1 MYIDYFGLTRRP
13 FAILP
18 DSHFL
23 YLSEQHARAIA
34 NIKFALA
41 NKDSFVVIT
50 GEIGVG
56 KTTILNSVLATLD
69 NTIVMARITHT
80 SLSPTELLQAVLL
93 TFDLPIENDGKVLL
107 FDRIRQFLLEQYA
120 KGKHVVIAVDEAQNL
135 GSLALEELRLL
146 TCIEADT
153 KELLTVV
160 LMGQP
165 ALSDLINSEALHNL
179 RQRTRLRQH
188 LWRLNFDETIE
199 YLKHRLSVAG
209 GDYEKI
215 FERDAVQL
223 IHDVTLG
230 TPRLINTLCDT
241 TMTAVALRET
251 GSVTAECVHEVLEEL
266 GWKENSAPPN
276 DAVKMPASSNMPT
289 LAVYRDGQLMDQV
302 TVVHPLFAIGRSS
315 SNHLQL
321 DDRGTGRR
329 HAIISFENGHYNI
342 EDFDSRNRTYHNGK
356 RCGVRPVALI
366 SGDQIAIGN
375 YELVFREAS
384 SPANVTDK
392 NDEPD
397 DSSVRKLTLPN
408 IHAGTT

>member
-1 MYIDYFGLTRRP
+1 M
-13 FAILP
+13 
-18 DSHFL
+18 
-23 YLSEQHARAIA
+23 SEQHARAVA

-41 NKDSFVVIT
+41 NKDSFVIIT

-93 TFDLPIENDGKVLL
+93 TFDLPIENDSKVLL

-199 YLKHRLSVAG
+199 YLRHRLSVAG

-215 FERDAVQL
+215 FEHDAAQL

-241 TMTAVALRET
+241 AMTAVALRET

-266 GWKENSAPPN
+266 GWKESSAAPPN
-276 DAVKMPASSNMPT
+276 DAVKIPASSNLPT

-302 TVVHPLFAIGRSS
+302 TVVHPLFAIGRGP

-321 DDRGTGRR
+321 DHRGTGRR
-329 HAIISFENGHYNI
+329 HALISFENGRYYI

-366 SGDQIAIGN
+366 SGDQIEIGV
-375 YELVFREAS
+375 YELVYREAS
-384 SPANVTDK
+384 STTHVTDQ
-392 NDEPD
+392 NDESD